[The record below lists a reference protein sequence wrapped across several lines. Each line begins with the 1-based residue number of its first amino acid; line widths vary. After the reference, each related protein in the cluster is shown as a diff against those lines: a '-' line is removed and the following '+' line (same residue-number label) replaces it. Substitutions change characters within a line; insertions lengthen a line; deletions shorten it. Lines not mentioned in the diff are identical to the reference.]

1 MVPSN
6 GEKTKKKDYEVY
18 VCELFRI
25 LAVRWRLLVIKR
37 PRNFKLGE
45 HVCEHQCLALFF
57 ELSYNERTLDIV

>member
-6 GEKTKKKDYEVY
+6 GENTKLFYEVY

-25 LAVRWRLLVIKR
+25 LTVVIKR

-45 HVCEHQCLALFF
+45 QVGEHQYLALFF
-57 ELSYNERTLDIV
+57 ELSYNERTLVFT